1 MAVGVH
7 GLRGLDFV
15 RFLFWVG
22 FGGFLVW
29 DVSCGC
35 VFLWVWD
42 WLARSWVCY
51 ACDFLSLGGFGGWI
65 CVGWVGFDL

>member
-22 FGGFLVW
+22 FGGFW
-29 DVSCGC
+29 CGMSP
-35 VFLWVWD
+35 VV
-42 WLARSWVCY
+42 VCF
-51 ACDFLSLGGFGGWI
+51 CGFGIGLRTL
-65 CVGWVGFDL
+65 GFVMPVIF